1 MNNVCVSL
9 RALANRYISLGHDE
23 EADIV
28 MSGLHDAC
36 RSCSCAG
43 SCDLLRPK
51 NTVFAEPVTFVTIV
65 ASKPERRRGHSSA
78 SVDLAM
84 NSRCDGVS
92 IVLVTDNDKVTV
104 SSGRSEHS
112 DMELF

>member
-1 MNNVCVSL
+1 MTNVCVSL
-9 RALANRYISLGHDE
+9 TGLANRYRSLGHDE

-28 MSGLHDAC
+28 LSGLHDAC

-51 NTVFAEPVTFVTIV
+51 AAYFAEPVTFVTIV
-65 ASKPERRRGHSSA
+65 ASKPERRRGNGSA

-84 NSRCDGVS
+84 SSRCEGVS
-92 IVLVTDNDKVTV
+92 IMLVTDTDKVMV